1 MRDDEGVTTSG
12 WYADPCLPTRW
23 RYFDGATWTGWVHP
37 PEVHPPEVH
46 PPAREGVDAQWWWA
60 GGSLVAVFM
69 VSLALAWLV
78 NR

>member
-1 MRDDEGVTTSG
+1 MRDAVGMTPGG
-12 WYADPCLPTRW
+12 WYADPWLPTRW

-37 PEVHPPEVH
+37 PEVPP
-46 PPAREGVDAQWWWA
+46 PSPEGVDAQWWWA

-69 VSLALAWLV
+69 VSLALTWLV